1 MKGVSSR
8 AAQTARDLS
17 TVFGHTGQV
26 RPARHIAP
34 SWIAKTN
41 SGGLSCDCEVPR
53 RRFAPLGMT
62 TLNFP
67 PILLASAEAC
77 PSLSGMKNI
86 VLTLALSL
94 ATSVFAASP
103 AEQQLSESIK
113 TLNLSVVHLW
123 APWCSNCQAELK
135 SGGWLK
141 TVKANPQVKFYFV
154 SVWNGGEDGRA
165 MLTKYEI
172 ANQPNVTILAD
183 PGPRSGADK
192 IKRFLDLPLS
202 WIPTTWVYK
211 GGDLRF
217 ALNYGEVRF
226 DVLQQFFAD
235 STSEWSH
242 KGETN

>member
-1 MKGVSSR
+1 MFRMKS
-8 AAQTARDLS
+8 L
-17 TVFGHTGQV
+17 TVIF
-26 RPARHIAP
+26 AFALAP
-34 SWIAKTN
+34 F
-41 SGGLSCDCEVPR
+41 L
-53 RRFAPLGMT
+53 
-62 TLNFP
+62 
-67 PILLASAEAC
+67 
-77 PSLSGMKNI
+77 
-86 VLTLALSL
+86 
-94 ATSVFAASP
+94 FAASP
-103 AEQQLSESIK
+103 AEQQISEAVK
-113 TLNLSVVHLW
+113 APDLSVVHLW

-154 SVWNGGEDGRA
+154 SVWNSGEDGRA

-172 ANQPNVTILAD
+172 ANQPNVTLLAD

-235 STSEWSH
+235 SNSEWSH